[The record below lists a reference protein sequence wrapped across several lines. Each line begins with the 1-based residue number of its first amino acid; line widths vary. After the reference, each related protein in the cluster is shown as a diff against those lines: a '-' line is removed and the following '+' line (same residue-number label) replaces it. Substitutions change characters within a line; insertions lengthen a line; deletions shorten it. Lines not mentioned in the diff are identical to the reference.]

1 MDQERYPMENEFFD
15 QVKSDASAYI
25 KTRTLLGKLRIIG
38 GVSRVL
44 GLFLLVL
51 TAVLLVFCITALCS
65 VAAIVALGYCMSTWA
80 AALLVAAAYLLL
92 LILAIVY
99 RKKLFINPF
108 VGLLSNIFF
117 EAEGRQI
124 EEERLRKE
132 AEND

>member
-1 MDQERYPMENEFFD
+1 MENEFFN
-15 QVKSDASAYI
+15 QVQADARAYI

-38 GVSRVL
+38 GISRVL

-51 TAVLLVFCITALCS
+51 TLV
-65 VAAIVALGYCMSTWA
+65 
-80 AALLVAAAYLLL
+80 L
-92 LILAIVY
+92 LILAIIY

-117 EAEGRQI
+117 EEEGRKI

-132 AEND
+132 AEDD

>member
-1 MDQERYPMENEFFD
+1 MESEFFN
-15 QVKSDASAYI
+15 QVQADARAYI

-38 GVSRVL
+38 GISRVL

-51 TAVLLVFCITALCS
+51 TLVLLIFCITALCS
-65 VAAIVALGYCMSTWA
+65 VALIVALGNCMSTWA
-80 AALLVAAAYLLL
+80 AALVVAGLYLLL

-117 EAEGRQI
+117 EEEGRKI

-132 AEND
+132 AEDD

>member
-1 MDQERYPMENEFFD
+1 MENEFID
-15 QVKSDASAYI
+15 QVQADARAYL

-51 TAVLLVFCITALCS
+51 TVVLLVFCITALCS
-65 VAAIVALGYCMSTWA
+65 VAAIIALGNCMATWA
-80 AALLVAAAYLLL
+80 AALVVAGAYLLL
-92 LILAIVY
+92 LILAIAY

-117 EAEGRQI
+117 EKEGRQI
-124 EEERLRKE
+124 EAERLRKE
-132 AEND
+132 AEDD